1 MLGPLTDPVIR
12 SGRHIRNDARERLT
26 AVQVKEDE
34 DQNHTSYCRSI
45 EFKVLEFLGQKKAKG
60 QIPTMQAAVNPPETK
75 SESRVRIC
83 LQAL

>member
-1 MLGPLTDPVIR
+1 M
-12 SGRHIRNDARERLT
+12 T

-34 DQNHTSYCRSI
+34 DQNHTPYCRSI

-60 QIPTMQAAVNPPETK
+60 QIPTMLRTAETSENN

>member
-1 MLGPLTDPVIR
+1 MC
-12 SGRHIRNDARERLT
+12 RECLT

-34 DQNHTSYCRSI
+34 DQKLTPYCRSI

-60 QIPTMQAAVNPPETK
+60 QIPTMLTTPEMCESKT
-75 SESRVRIC
+75 ESRVRIC